1 MLNSLIEKHAAALKT
16 WVNTVGPGED
26 LEAEGEAYDAFV
38 GAEYAFVVHQC
49 ADPAEVQQKL
59 SYVAQCPTL
68 ADAIQI
74 DLHSEFMTSIRLAPA
89 PGGSSKLAQAVE
101 SWRRAED
108 QYRNAVTL
116 DPANDRDALWHAKN
130 DAESVLIEKPC
141 RTLADIR
148 QKIEI
153 ALDSD
158 SVFEGLASATYSADT
173 EERVLRVF
181 LRSILEAAR

>member
-89 PGGSSKLAQAVE
+89 PGVAPN
-101 SWRRAED
+101 WRKQLKAGGAPKISIET
-108 QYRNAVTL
+108 QL
-116 DPANDRDALWHAKN
+116 P
-130 DAESVLIEKPC
+130 LIP
-141 RTLADIR
+141 RT
-148 QKIEI
+148 I
-153 ALDSD
+153 ATRYGMRRMMLNR
-158 SVFEGLASATYSADT
+158 F
-173 EERVLRVF
+173 
-181 LRSILEAAR
+181 